1 MERGMNRIVMG
12 WRLAGG
18 AAALLMAMCGIV
30 SADDQSS
37 TTRPILDELNRETQ
51 SLFKQ
56 SSPAIVRVEFP
67 ASSQIIGGDDPLVRW
82 EDKLDPDVRRK
93 LQEMEDHG
101 QGQMLVRED
110 IVPATSPA
118 DGSATT
124 QPHLIVM
131 QLRQF
136 VPNTMG
142 VVIDDQQHVVV
153 AHYLSQDDAGDSI
166 PVLLSDGRI
175 VSAKYVGSD
184 RPTQMTVLQLQDV
197 TLPPAVLG
205 QKEMPDSGGLVMVM
219 SINPGLDRLAV
230 WQGAE
235 PEMSVVVTLGGE
247 VAGFASGGQFMS
259 AARFGSIA
267 RQIIHFGRVQRAF
280 LGVAVSPVGPNDPQR
295 RSDVSLGDT
304 SAVRINGIVADSV
317 AEKAGLQAG
326 DLILRLADQPVGD
339 VGNFAAMIADRRGKT
354 DLLILREG
362 RQLVVSIDLE
372 VQP

>member
-1 MERGMNRIVMG
+1 MNRIVMG

-56 SSPAIVRVEFP
+56 SSPAIVRVQFP

-235 PEMSVVVTLGGE
+235 PEMSVVVTLDGQ
-247 VAGFASGGQFMS
+247 VSGFAAGGLFMP
-259 AARFGSIA
+259 ANRFRPLAKQLIQYGK
-267 RQIIHFGRVQRAF
+267 VQRAF

-295 RSDVSLGDT
+295 RSDASLGDT

-317 AEKAGLQAG
+317 AEKAGLQSG

-354 DLLILREG
+354 DLLILRDG
-362 RQLVVSIDLE
+362 RQFVVSVDLE